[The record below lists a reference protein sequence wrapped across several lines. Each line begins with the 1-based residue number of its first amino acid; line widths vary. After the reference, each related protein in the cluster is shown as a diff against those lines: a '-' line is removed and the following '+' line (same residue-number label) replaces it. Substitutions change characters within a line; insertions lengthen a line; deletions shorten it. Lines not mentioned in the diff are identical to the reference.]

1 MLKVIILFLNL
12 MIFLKI
18 FPNNFVERKEVQ
30 ILFEKCKIVSQ
41 KKILEISIKNKDI
54 LDIEN
59 DYLSGRICL
68 KAKKIGSTDVV
79 MLLADGRGNI
89 IWKVNVIQSVNH
101 LKKKKKNCST
111 DKKMS
116 KFDKDLKKFHQ
127 MSGWR

>member
-1 MLKVIILFLNL
+1 M
-12 MIFLKI
+12 
-18 FPNNFVERKEVQ
+18 
-30 ILFEKCKIVSQ
+30 VSQ

-54 LDIEN
+54 LVIEN
-59 DYLSGRICL
+59 DYLSGKICL

-79 MLLADGRGNI
+79 MLLADGRGDI
-89 IWKVNVIQSVNH
+89 IWKVIVIQSASYA
-101 LKKKKKNCST
+101 KKKKRNCSS